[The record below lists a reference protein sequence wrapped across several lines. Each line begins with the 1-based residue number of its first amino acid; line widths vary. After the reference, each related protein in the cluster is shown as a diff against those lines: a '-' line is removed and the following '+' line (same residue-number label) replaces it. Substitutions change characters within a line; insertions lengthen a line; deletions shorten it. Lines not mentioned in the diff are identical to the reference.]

1 VRLVRKTLLLGLISW
16 IAAAGAVH
24 ALQQATDP
32 QSGLPDAVPPP
43 LPPRQP
49 DEEVGKYQSILGD
62 SDLPWGL
69 SDELF
74 ERLFEKAAV
83 YREYTRRFTCVET
96 ARLADYG
103 SGGEAEKEKIRRYG
117 YLLIKDAVG
126 ETVREFR
133 QEIAKDGSF
142 KSSEVKDEE
151 PFPPAYAW
159 VFLFSRFNEPYFAF
173 RSLGDRF
180 DGFDWVYEI
189 QFKGSLPFTDGKD
202 IRQWEGVVLVDAV
215 TFTPLEIRAEP
226 TGQGD
231 RINALYRRWAQAFNL
246 IGMRLAP
253 RPFGYRAHI
262 QFRYRRE
269 GLSFP
274 TELRYDKFRA
284 VGGNEVSPVT
294 ASTRTYSDYAITR
307 VETQEELG
315 KPERP

>member
-1 VRLVRKTLLLGLISW
+1 VRLAGKTLSLALIWW
-16 IAAAGAVH
+16 IAAGTAVPFP
-24 ALQQATDP
+24 QETDP
-32 QSGLPDAVPPP
+32 QSGLPDAIPPP
-43 LPPRQP
+43 LPPREPKEGPGQY
-49 DEEVGKYQSILGD
+49 ESILGD
-62 SDLPWGL
+62 SDQPWGL
-69 SDELF
+69 SDELL
-74 ERLFEKAAV
+74 EALFEKAAV
-83 YREYTRRFTCVET
+83 YRAYTRRFTCVET
-96 ARLADYG
+96 ARLAQYG
-103 SGGEAEKEKIRRYG
+103 SDGEADKEKTRRYG
-117 YLLIKDAVG
+117 YLLVKDAVG

-133 QEIAKDGSF
+133 QEMAKDGSL
-142 KSSEVKDEE
+142 KASEVKDEE
-151 PFPPAYAW
+151 PFPPAYSW
-159 VFLFSRFNEPYFAF
+159 VFLFSRFNEPYFSY

-246 IGMRLAP
+246 IGLRLAP
-253 RPFGYRAHI
+253 RPLGYRAHI

-274 TELRYDKFRA
+274 TELRYDTFRA
-284 VGGNEVSPVT
+284 VGGNNVVPIR

-307 VETQEELG
+307 IEIQQDLG
-315 KPERP
+315 TPGGR